1 MKRTRNE
8 PQLLLN
14 VMEVIADMKER
25 TGSTQ
30 KKIVERILQQ
40 LPSTNT
46 SKNMVLKVRRALEY
60 GLQSGLIKHIGG
72 KYSLGLKKHDFAI
85 CRKFTDPN
93 SDNNGSKRRRR
104 RGRRRRRRRSR
115 SKRRRSKIRSRYCRP
130 STEIGVAENTESNK
144 SITDIPEPL
153 DKNRK
158 RRGKRRTRPYGR
170 REGWITINDVDSGT
184 SDVDYKGLKT
194 AFSPK
199 MKYSDQAIAEDGNNW
214 KRNDQERA
222 HDQDDDGE
230 HGNSHCFCNVKL
242 EDGCPRCMSSEN
254 MTYYNDSYLN

>member
-60 GLQSGLIKHIGG
+60 GLQSGLIKHIG
-72 KYSLGLKKHDFAI
+72 
-85 CRKFTDPN
+85 
-93 SDNNGSKRRRR
+93 DNNGSKRRRR